1 MSTNIQTKNKHNES
15 KPNHTKKQNKLFIN
29 KIAYTAA
36 FCNFQN
42 ILEINPEN
50 TFIEDLKKVFFFIV
64 LNRLSVL
71 WAASFTLIFEFPSQY
86 PHPII

>member
-1 MSTNIQTKNKHNES
+1 MSTNIQTKNKQNES
-15 KPNHTKKQNKLFIN
+15 KPNYTKKQKLFIN
-29 KIAYTAA
+29 KIAYTAV

-42 ILEINPEN
+42 ISEINPEK

-71 WAASFTLIFEFPSQY
+71 
-86 PHPII
+86 

>member
-15 KPNHTKKQNKLFIN
+15 KPNYTKKQNKLFIN

-71 WAASFTLIFEFPSQY
+71 SNLVYLNF
-86 PHPII
+86 